1 MPNYKLTYFN
11 FRGRAEIIRYLFAY
25 TNTKYED
32 VRLDYEKDWPA
43 QKDKYVFGKLPVL
56 EIDGTVYFQS
66 LAIGRYLAK
75 KAGLTGKTDLDD
87 LHIDAILDTIDDF
100 ILQFPWTADE
110 KTIKEYIAK
119 PGASLCS
126 NLEKELGDK
135 KWFAGDYVTWADFFW
150 EVCSDSFEYY
160 QSGFCKDYPNL
171 FALKQRVREL
181 PAIAAWIKRRPETPY

>member
-43 QKDKYVFGKLPVL
+43 QKD
-56 EIDGTVYFQS
+56 S
-66 LAIGRYLAK
+66 
-75 KAGLTGKTDLDD
+75 LTGKTDLDD